1 MNGNVYIIMKS
12 EIICRESGGRKDG
25 STMKMKLHR
34 SDLFKRVISF
44 AVAFVMLLS
53 FLPVTPHVHAADA
66 GTKLYLKPNANWKND
81 GARFAIYYW
90 NDGGSAW
97 TGMAD
102 SNNDGVYEGIIPAGY
117 TNVIF
122 CRMNPGNAT
131 NNWDNKWNQTSDLSV
146 PTNGNN
152 CYTVK
157 DGTWNNGGGTWS
169 HVHVYNAV
177 VTAPTCT
184 AEGYTTYTCGCGDS
198 YVGDEVAASGHTY
211 ADGVCTVCGADEVY
225 TVYFQNNWLWSDVR
239 AYYWG
244 SSGTNPGWPGI
255 AMEKVD
261 VVDGY
266 DLYAIELPVDV
277 TGLIFNGLKDDGSGN
292 RDQTPDIT
300 IALEDGLA
308 FYMVWDDGNK
318 YGTFMYTTEEEEPTE
333 PEEPAG
339 VVTVHYQNA
348 SNWAKVYGYV
358 WESTGS
364 NNSWPGIVLAENTA
378 NAGWLDLVVTDTDG
392 AFSCIFN
399 NGSGT
404 QTADIAVDHSDGT
417 TEFWFAGNKL
427 TKTAPDGWTEGGTAT
442 PDETDLEYF
451 LYGWIDGADVIAD
464 TNKFVDGK
472 LNITFTA
479 SDNYVFVKNSNG
491 VGYMTNGWLGQG
503 VTSAVLGT
511 SYTNG
516 DKLHVPAGEYEFSLV
531 DNGDGTLT
539 LSYTKVGAE
548 EPAEVDY
555 YLAGYINGNDVG
567 IEADSANFGDYKFVD
582 GKVSVTLTETS
593 YVVVKDSSGVQYW
606 AETYCTDTTVTLK
619 AGAGEKM
626 MVPAGEQTFSLVV
639 NADGTLTLSY
649 SQVIDTPEI
658 PEGYNTV
665 TIHFLKPAT
674 WGSTVNAWIW
684 DDAGAI
690 PGYEEFQTA
699 WPGSPIPAN
708 ADKAGW
714 YDITVATAEPQ
725 AFNFIFNDGSS
736 QTPDLTTGEIEGPTE
751 LWVVGENVYTA
762 APREWT
768 HFTATIHF
776 QKPADWGDTVS
787 AYAWN
792 ENGNLMGEW
801 PGTVAPASV
810 NAGWHTAIIH
820 VEAGKSLNFIFNNN
834 NNGKQ
839 TADLTAGVLTGNI
852 ELWINGSGNQVAAP
866 DGWIDAARTVHL
878 PGTLPGPSWDAAS
891 NEMTYD
897 AVRGLYTIT
906 FEDVTPGTY
915 YYKIAIN
922 GGWGENYGANGE
934 PNGDNMSVNVPV
946 KQDVTFW
953 YSDSTHRVVCSVN
966 YDIDALVSLTGS
978 GLDEKLT
985 DPELDGIYSVTV
997 KLAAGTYSDLKIT
1010 HGEYEVAFNE
1020 FNLSAEKNV
1029 TFNYDPSTGMA
1040 YHNGSDVKV
1049 DTTNIYYTTKD
1060 LDYKDPFGAVA
1071 TGEEVTFAITTGTDA
1086 TGVALAIRGLGAVK
1100 LEKDGEAV
1108 DGVQRW
1114 VGKTTF
1120 DRIGEYQYYF
1130 AITNGSD
1137 MVFYCDD
1144 NWNSY
1149 YKKGDYGE
1157 GGIGNPDD
1165 IFAYD
1170 LVVYEAGFETP
1181 DWMKNAVIYQIF
1193 PDRFFD
1199 GNEDNNVAQT
1209 WARGTVDYEYVTDW
1223 YLLPE
1228 NPEMTG
1234 EANYPTYAFK
1244 GDGEWSNEIYGG
1256 DLKGIVEKID
1266 YLKALGVNVIY
1277 LNPVFWS
1284 ISNHRYDAVS
1294 YSEIDPILGTLGD
1307 FEELVAVAEANGM
1320 HIILDGVFNHV
1331 SDDSVYFDRYYK
1343 FLPDAAEKY
1352 EGKIGA
1358 YPYWAYVYDYMND
1371 YGVAQAE
1378 AEAAAKAFFGEN
1390 YGITD
1395 YSYTEWFAVQNK
1407 TTASKD
1413 TIGLRAGMNVYS
1425 YEGWWGYDSMPVIYS
1440 TNGSEYQTGN
1450 WAEEIIDGE
1459 NSVNAYWIS
1468 KGMDGWRLDVANEV
1482 SDETW
1487 QNFRDSVKAL
1497 DSEAV
1502 IIGEIWAD
1510 ATYYLMGDMYDSVMN
1525 YVFRDAVAGFA
1536 RGYLINR
1543 DNKAEKYDA
1552 NLTADEAMTILEILR
1567 ERYPE
1572 EAFYAMMNLVASHD
1586 TSRILSYLDDLED
1599 DRYQKDMDHAFP
1611 TYEKTSDRAK
1621 QLQYVV
1627 SFLQF
1632 TYAGAPTIYYGDE
1645 IGMVGGDDP
1654 DDRRAFTWGKGNREI
1669 VEWYAELAAIRSQYP
1684 ALRTG
1689 SVEAFSTGNDD
1700 VMGFVRADAANTV
1713 VVMANRAA
1721 SAKTISYEG
1730 TWVDL
1735 ISGETFTDSVEIP
1748 AYRGV
1753 ILVAA
1758 DEVKTAS
1765 VNYADLAPAYDPAY
1779 TVEARCAHVYE
1790 DGYCTVCGDAQTAES
1805 GKCGDNL
1812 YWAFDVTTGI
1822 LKIHGTGDMY
1832 NYGYD
1837 SDAAPWDAF
1846 KARILRVE
1854 MEEGATSVGNWAFTR
1869 CENMTE
1875 LKLAST
1881 VKSIG
1886 HYAFYACYGL
1896 TELALPDG
1904 LLIINDNA
1912 FNFCTG
1918 LKSVVIPDSVTVLGG
1933 NSFTMCSSL
1942 ESVVIGSGVESIGWT
1957 AFGYDYNLTSVIIK
1971 EGVQRI
1977 ESEAFMACDSL
1988 TEIVIPS
1995 SVKIIETY
2003 VFAHCYGLTSITFAG
2018 DAPEFLPSE
2027 AETENGTILEENI
2040 AFYEVVA
2047 TAYYP
2052 AGNET
2057 WTEEV
2062 MQNYGGTITWVS
2074 YCAEH
2079 SMVTENAVEATCT
2092 EPGYTG
2098 DAVCQYCGYTESG
2111 EEIPAHGHNVVLQ
2124 ESEAPACELNGFEY
2138 YACEHCGG
2146 EEYTIILEAT
2156 GHNYEDGSCTGCG
2169 QEDPNADKPS
2179 KPGIGNIIGNLIG
2192 KWFDKWFG
2200 DNDQPTTPPA
2210 EPEQPTTPPT
2220 EPEKPQKPNK
2230 PGFGSIFDWFFWW

>member
-1 MNGNVYIIMKS
+1 MDGNVYIIINS

-34 SDLFKRVISF
+34 SELFKRVISF

-102 SNNDGVYEGIIPAGY
+102 SDNDGVYEGIIPAGY

-122 CRMNPGNAT
+122 CRMNPGNTT
-131 NNWDNKWNQTSDLSV
+131 NNWENKWNQTSDLSV

-157 DGTWNNGGGTWS
+157 DGTWDNGGGTWS

-184 AEGYTTYTCGCGDS
+184 AEGYTTYSCGCGDS

-211 ADGVCTVCGADEVY
+211 ADGVCAVCGADEVY

-318 YGTFMYTTEEEEPTE
+318 YGTFMYTPEEEVPTEPEEPTE
-333 PEEPAG
+333 PEKPAG

-378 NAGWLDLVVTDTDG
+378 NAGWFDLVVTDTDG

-479 SDNYVFVKNSNG
+479 SANYVFVKNSNG

-511 SYTNG
+511 SYANG
-516 DKLHVPAGEYEFSLV
+516 DKLYVPAGEYEFSLV

-555 YLAGYINGNDVG
+555 YLAGYINGKDVG
-567 IEADSANFGDYKFVD
+567 IADDSANLGDYKFVD

-619 AGAGEKM
+619 TGAGEKM

-820 VEAGKSLNFIFNNN
+820 VEAGESLNFIFNNN

-966 YDIDALVSLTGS
+966 YDIDAVVSLTGS

-1228 NPEMTG
+1228 NPEMAG

-1413 TIGLRAGMNVYS
+1413 SIGLRAGMNVYS

-1735 ISGETFTDSVEIP
+1735 ISGETFTDSVEVP

-1779 TVEARCAHVYE
+1779 IVAERPDHVHVWNDGEVTTAPTCEDPGEMTYTCTVEGC
-1790 DGYCTVCGDAQTAES
+1790 
-1805 GKCGDNL
+1805 
-1812 YWAFDVTTGI
+1812 
-1822 LKIHGTGDMY
+1822 
-1832 NYGYD
+1832 
-1837 SDAAPWDAF
+1837 
-1846 KARILRVE
+1846 
-1854 MEEGATSVGNWAFTR
+1854 GAT
-1869 CENMTE
+1869 
-1875 LKLAST
+1875 K
-1881 VKSIG
+1881 
-1886 HYAFYACYGL
+1886 
-1896 TELALPDG
+1896 
-1904 LLIINDNA
+1904 
-1912 FNFCTG
+1912 
-1918 LKSVVIPDSVTVLGG
+1918 
-1933 NSFTMCSSL
+1933 
-1942 ESVVIGSGVESIGWT
+1942 
-1957 AFGYDYNLTSVIIK
+1957 
-1971 EGVQRI
+1971 
-1977 ESEAFMACDSL
+1977 
-1988 TEIVIPS
+1988 
-1995 SVKIIETY
+1995 
-2003 VFAHCYGLTSITFAG
+2003 
-2018 DAPEFLPSE
+2018 
-2027 AETENGTILEENI
+2027 
-2040 AFYEVVA
+2040 
-2047 TAYYP
+2047 
-2052 AGNET
+2052 
-2057 WTEEV
+2057 TEEIEAAGHSYDAV
-2062 MQNYGGTITWVS
+2062 ITDP
-2074 YCAEH
+2074 
-2079 SMVTENAVEATCT
+2079 TCT
-2092 EPGYTG
+2092 EQGYTTYTCHCG
-2098 DAVCQYCGYTESG
+2098 DSYVDDYVEAL
-2111 EEIPAHGHNVVLQ
+2111 GHNVVLK
-2124 ESEAPACELNGFEY
+2124 ESEAPTCELNGYEY
-2138 YACEHCGG
+2138 YACERCGG
-2146 EEYTIILEAT
+2146 QEYTVILEAT
-2156 GHNYEDGSCTGCG
+2156 GHNYEDGTCTGCG
-2169 QEDPNADKPS
+2169 EADPDANKPS

-2230 PGFGSIFDWFFWW
+2230 PGFGSIFDWFFWWWN